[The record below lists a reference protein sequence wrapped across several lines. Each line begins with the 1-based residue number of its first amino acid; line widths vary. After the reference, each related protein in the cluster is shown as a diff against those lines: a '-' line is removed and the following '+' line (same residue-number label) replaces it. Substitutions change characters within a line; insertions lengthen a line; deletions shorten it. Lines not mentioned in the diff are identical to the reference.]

1 MKGKKIG
8 RQERREEKDTNGCIF
23 FSFLNQEKCKYT
35 FQMNRSQNSTYCKII
50 SDALHIISQTL

>member
-8 RQERREEKDTNGCIF
+8 RQERREEKDTNGCIY
-23 FSFLNQEKCKYT
+23 FSFLNQEKCKYI

-50 SDALHIISQTL
+50 SDALHIIS